1 MITSKDNSAVKAL
14 KKRIAQPR
22 RADERMVIEGV
33 HAAQMYMAHVGKPL
47 VCWVAES
54 ACALLE
60 VQTLIAQMP
69 CNVVYVSDAVFRDM
83 SGLAQGVSLL
93 LEVARPNGAQLP
105 AEIDNIV
112 LLDGL
117 QDAGNMGSILRSA
130 AAAGVRDVV
139 LNAACVNPFSPKVL
153 RASVGAHFA
162 LNIIEV
168 PDLHATVAQAQQQRV
183 AVVVT
188 SSHATHS
195 IYAQNLRQ
203 PVAGLLG
210 SEGAGVAP
218 DLMALANACVTI
230 PMAAGESLNVAAA
243 AAVCLFEMQRQQ
255 SDF

>member
-33 HAAQMYMAHVGKPL
+33 HAAQMYMVHVGKPL

-168 PDLHATVAQAQQQRV
+168 STVNLSLRSGLP
-183 AVVVT
+183 T
-188 SSHATHS
+188 SLVFIFHS
-195 IYAQNLRQ
+195 SWDKETGFQGPFRRAICNKT
-203 PVAGLLG
+203 
-210 SEGAGVAP
+210 S
-218 DLMALANACVTI
+218 
-230 PMAAGESLNVAAA
+230 
-243 AAVCLFEMQRQQ
+243 
-255 SDF
+255 

>member
-1 MITSKDNSAVKAL
+1 
-14 KKRIAQPR
+14 
-22 RADERMVIEGV
+22 
-33 HAAQMYMAHVGKPL
+33 
-47 VCWVAES
+47 
-54 ACALLE
+54 
-60 VQTLIAQMP
+60 
-69 CNVVYVSDAVFRDM
+69 
-83 SGLAQGVSLL
+83 
-93 LEVARPNGAQLP
+93 
-105 AEIDNIV
+105 
-112 LLDGL
+112 
-117 QDAGNMGSILRSA
+117 
-130 AAAGVRDVV
+130 V

-203 PVAGLLG
+203 PVAWLLG